1 MDKIYAPWRD
11 AYIVKNTQQIDSQ
24 PCAFCKNVQS
34 KKDTKN
40 FVLKRYPNSLVLLN
54 LYPYNAGHLLVISNK
69 HYKDLQSL
77 TNNERDELMHV
88 VSESITA
95 LNKTLKPDG
104 INVGINLG
112 SAAGASITGHLHI
125 HILPRWNGD
134 TNFLPAL
141 AETKQVSVDLK
152 KIYAKIKTGF

>member
-11 AYIVKNTQQIDSQ
+11 AYVVKNTQKTGNKT
-24 PCAFCKNVQS
+24 CAFCKSAQS
-34 KKDTKN
+34 KEDTKN
-40 FVLKRYPNSLVLLN
+40 FVLKRYPNSVVLLN
-54 LYPYNAGHLLVISNK
+54 LYPYNAGHLLVIPNK

-77 TNNERDELMHV
+77 TDNDRCELMYV

-112 SAAGASITGHLHI
+112 CAAGASITGHLHI

-152 KIYAKIKTGF
+152 KIYAKIKAGF